1 MLQLI
6 DEAQRA
12 GARLDAACETLGLSS
27 RTVRRWRKQGGGE
40 DRRRGP
46 RTRPSNRLSEAEKQ
60 RILVVLNSPRFR
72 DLPPSQVV
80 PLLADEDDVYLAS
93 ESTMYRILREKRQL
107 AHREASRPRL
117 HRRPRER
124 VAIGPN
130 QVWSWDITY
139 LRSPIRGQFYYLY
152 MFVDVWS
159 RKIVGAEVHEE
170 ESNEIAARMF
180 REICED
186 QDVDPENLVLHSDNG
201 GPMKGST
208 MQATLESLGV
218 IPSLSRPR
226 VSNDNPF
233 SESLFRTLKYRP
245 GYPEGPFE
253 SLGYARLWV
262 RSFVGWYNEE
272 HLHSGIGFVT
282 PSDRHE
288 GRDQEILENRR
299 RVYQEACKRH
309 PERFASGIR
318 KWKRPDVVR
327 LNPERKDI
335 RHRKESQKFSA
346 AA

>member
-1 MLQLI
+1 MLRLI
-6 DEAQRA
+6 DEALCA
-12 GARLDAACETLGLSS
+12 GARLAPACEMIGLSP
-27 RTVRRWRKQGGGE
+27 RTVRRWRKQEGGE

-46 RTRPSNRLSEAEKQ
+46 LQRPSNQLSEAESQ
-60 RILVVLNSPRFR
+60 RILEVLNSPRFR

-80 PLLADEDDVYLAS
+80 PLLADEHVYLAS
-93 ESTMYRILREKRQL
+93 ESTMYRILREQKQL
-107 AHREASRPRL
+107 THRESSRPRR
-117 HRRPRER
+117 HRRPREH
-124 VAIGPN
+124 VATGPE

-139 LRSPIRGQFYYLY
+139 LPSPIRGQFYYLY

-159 RKIVGAEVHEE
+159 RKIVGAEVYEE
-170 ESNEIAARMF
+170 ESGEVAATLF
-180 REICED
+180 LKICED
-186 QDVDPENLVLHSDNG
+186 QGVDPENLVLHSDNG

-208 MQATLESLGV
+208 MQATLEWLGV

-282 PSDRHE
+282 PSDRHA
-288 GRDQEILENRR
+288 GRDREILENRR
-299 RVYQEACKRH
+299 RVYREARERH
-309 PERFASGIR
+309 PERFAGGVR
-318 KWKRPDVVR
+318 KWKRPAVVR
-327 LNPERKDI
+327 LNPKHKDVQ
-335 RHRKESQKFSA
+335 HRKEAQEILEA